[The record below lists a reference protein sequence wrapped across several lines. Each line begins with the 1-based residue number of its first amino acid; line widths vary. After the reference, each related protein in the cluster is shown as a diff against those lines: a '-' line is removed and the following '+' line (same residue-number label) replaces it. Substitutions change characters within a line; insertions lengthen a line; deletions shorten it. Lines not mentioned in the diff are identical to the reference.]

1 LVWAERR
8 RDRLPNTFVLA
19 YADALQQLSQLPVL
33 RAVSME
39 DLLSVDQNLQIVC
52 QSKSLENVIPYDQG
66 LSAAEE
72 ARLKSKFPRLFFPHE

>member
-1 LVWAERR
+1 
-8 RDRLPNTFVLA
+8 
-19 YADALQQLSQLPVL
+19 
-33 RAVSME
+33 ME